1 MGRNFIV
8 QISNGCFFFFSSIS
22 YYLVYLARLKQLL
35 GVVFLQCNCIVRICR
50 SGTGVLNTTADIFK
64 QLCKKED
71 GLCYLKGLRRSSV
84 TGCHQIFPNAVL
96 RWMTHSLCIILSE
109 MSMIILSI
117 YKNTY
122 KNLQEYC
129 KNIARISQCLL
140 FSPSAFRI
148 LLESDEDRLLVVF
161 NRGLIL
167 MTEVFLLLILI
178 NSLLFLPI

>member
-1 MGRNFIV
+1 
-8 QISNGCFFFFSSIS
+8 
-22 YYLVYLARLKQLL
+22 
-35 GVVFLQCNCIVRICR
+35 
-50 SGTGVLNTTADIFK
+50 
-64 QLCKKED
+64 
-71 GLCYLKGLRRSSV
+71 
-84 TGCHQIFPNAVL
+84 
-96 RWMTHSLCIILSE
+96 
-109 MSMIILSI
+109 MIILSI

-178 NSLLFLPI
+178 NSLLFLPIQYIIPISAFTLNCFSVVSFKIQMNYVDELLMCKS